1 MKKKKT
7 KMSTRDLSAGEVE
20 TGESLELIGSKGRGP
35 VMKTKV
41 DDVMRLT
48 SGPHT

>member
-20 TGESLELIGSKGRGP
+20 TGESLELPGKPASPNGSS
-35 VMKTKV
+35 
-41 DDVMRLT
+41 
-48 SGPHT
+48 SGQKREAPS